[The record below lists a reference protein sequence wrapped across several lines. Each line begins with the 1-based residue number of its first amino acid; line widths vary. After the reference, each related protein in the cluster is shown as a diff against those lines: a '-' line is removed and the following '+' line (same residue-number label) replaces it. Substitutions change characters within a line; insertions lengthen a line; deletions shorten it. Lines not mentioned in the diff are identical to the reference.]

1 MTITLCNSHP
11 FTFYLPFH
19 TSLRADQCPIQSHV
33 PSTCTLGLDPCARH
47 SLFGRTDPYNID
59 NFYSSCGLKRLAA
72 TLASPLLCNCTVLP
86 VPLSTGPYLGSGDS
100 ATNTSKLPLVLPFD
114 HINRKVLAI
123 IHKNAKIL
131 SEDES
136 IGSIFDGNIITAYK
150 RTSNLKDLFV
160 RSRISQAVIPGT
172 FPCGR
177 ARCVTCLHIH
187 HTTEIVGPSGSTQIK
202 DSFSCTSQ
210 NVVYV
215 IVCLKCGELY
225 AGETG
230 RMLAERF
237 REHLGD
243 VRHARPNKEVAAHFN
258 LPGHSL
264 DDISVT
270 GVLTRSEMIQR
281 RLLETKLIRRLGT
294 LLPQGMNREEDL
306 FSCVSSCYLSFSF
319 VVPLCSI
326 VILCCLLLSLYSFV
340 LYIHPTFPLL

>member
-1 MTITLCNSHP
+1 MAQAFNDFLGTVDITFAISETSVVFLDLELSISDHKISSKIHYKPTDSHSYLRYDSYHPQLCKDNIP
-11 FTFYLPFH
+11 FSQFLRLRRNCSKDEDFRKESGHMVDFFINRGYPTH
-19 TSLRADQCPIQSHV
+19 IVHKARGRAASIDRQTS
-33 PSTCTLGLDPCARH
+33 
-47 SLFGRTDPYNID
+47 
-59 NFYSSCGLKRLAA
+59 
-72 TLASPLLCNCTVLP
+72 
-86 VPLSTGPYLGSGDS
+86 LGSGDS
-100 ATNTSKLPLVLPFD
+100 ATNSTKLPLVLPFD
-114 HINRKVLAI
+114 HINRKVSAI

-177 ARCVTCLHIH
+177 ARCVTCPHIH

-202 DSFSCTSQ
+202 DSFSCTSK

-225 AGETG
+225 VGETG

-270 GVLTRSEMIQR
+270 GVLTRSEMSQR

-294 LLPQGMNREEDL
+294 LLPQGMNQEED
-306 FSCVSSCYLSFSF
+306 
-319 VVPLCSI
+319 
-326 VILCCLLLSLYSFV
+326 
-340 LYIHPTFPLL
+340 